1 MDFIFSQHDLDQMEA
16 RGISKETVEN
26 ILANPDQILT
36 LEDLTV
42 FQQVVSK
49 EKPLF
54 LIRVFVNIRKNPN
67 LVVTVYRTSKISK
80 YYENKI

>member
-1 MDFIFSQHDLDQMEA
+1 MDFTFSQHALDQMDS

-36 LEDLTV
+36 LDDLTV

-49 EKPLF
+49 ENPLF
-54 LIRVFVNIRKNPN
+54 LIRVFVNMRKTPN
-67 LVVTVYRTSKISK
+67 LVVTVYQTSKISK